1 MSPFLRLFGIT
12 CVFMLALVSWMLLG
26 GVTTARTTDQSGSL
40 SSRVQAL
47 WGSPQSQHAPTAAL
61 VWREL
66 TNHEEEF
73 TQANGEVTRKVT
85 PVWESKSAVIVPN
98 QTRIDAN
105 LALDERR
112 KGLMW
117 FPLYDVTFAGSW
129 RFPIET
135 SVPSGA
141 EVQIGFAFPDAEG
154 LYDNFTFV
162 VDGVDVARGLRTE
175 AGQVTATIPGP
186 LHTGQI
192 ITLAITYSS
201 RGMTEWRYVPSRAVG
216 QVEDF
221 QLALKTDFAAIDF
234 PAMTLSPTAKAPRSD
249 SRGWQLDWTF
259 ARLVTGQSI
268 GMTMPTRIQPGELA
282 SMLSFSA
289 PIPLALYFVWI
300 YVLGLLKRYE
310 IHPIN
315 YLFLAASFFAFNLL
329 FAYTADILPV
339 EWAFGVASAVSVL
352 LAVSYLR
359 LVVGARFALLEAG
372 VAQLLYQVG
381 FGVAHFYDGYT
392 GLTITVLGILT
403 LFALMQLTGRIQW
416 SAVFA
421 SEPATPEPSGPRPAV

>member
-47 WGSPQSQHAPTAAL
+47 WGSPQSQQAPTAAL

-73 TQANGEVTRKVT
+73 TQPNGEVTRKVT

-98 QTRIDAN
+98 QTRIDAG
-105 LALDERR
+105 LKLDERR

-117 FPLYDVTFAGSW
+117 FPLYDVTFAGGW

-135 SVPSGA
+135 TVPAGA

-162 VDGVDVARGLRTE
+162 VDGVDVARSLHTE

-192 ITLAITYSS
+192 VTLSITYSS
-201 RGMTEWRYVPSRAVG
+201 RGMTEWRYVPSKEVG

-221 QLALKTDFAAIDF
+221 QLALQTDFAAIDF
-234 PAMTLSPTAKAPRSD
+234 PAMTLSPTSKSARSD
-249 SRGWQLDWTF
+249 GPGWQLDWTF

-282 SMLSFSA
+282 SMLAFSA

-310 IHPIN
+310 IHPVN
-315 YLFLAASFFAFNLL
+315 YLFLAAAFFSFNLL

-339 EWAFGVASAVSVL
+339 EWAFGIASAVSVL

-359 LVVGARFALLEAG
+359 LVVGARFALFEAG
-372 VAQLLYQVG
+372 GAQLLYQVG

-392 GLTITVLGILT
+392 GITITVLGILT

-416 SAVFA
+416 STVFA
-421 SEPATPEPSGPRPAV
+421 SEPVGPEPTTPRPAL